1 MKVGIVPNLT
11 KEEAIP
17 VLNQLISLLN
27 ENEIEYLLSNSM
39 GKHKERLEEDV
50 PESKFVT
57 VEVMSEKC
65 DLLVS
70 IGGDGTMLKTAFYAR
85 RKEVPML
92 GINLGKLGFLAD
104 FEKERLNDLIYAIKN
119 KDYIIEE
126 RIALTAVCDCE
137 EKNNLYAINDLVI
150 DRGRWPKMI
159 EIRLRIDGRE
169 ISSFSADGIII
180 ATPTGSTGYSLS
192 TGGPIVSPR
201 SSSITIS
208 PISPHTLNM
217 RPLVLSSDQQIEVDV
232 FSPTNIQVSTDG
244 QRVHYYKSPLKIAI
258 KKAER
263 NIKLFHTNDYNYF
276 ELLRK
281 KLFWGID
288 ARKDKK

>member
-85 RKEVPML
+85 KNEVPML